1 LADFALSGVAAVDRP
16 LSLHDALPISAA
28 AGATSAWAGPP
39 ALAGVVSCAQPAAA
53 RARIIAAASFPL
65 CSIGTTPLWKVGN
78 PAITGHGRQGF
89 ADEPH
94 GGRPDASGART
105 RSRRRQ
111 AQ

>member
-1 LADFALSGVAAVDRP
+1 MISNSPAIMQARVLPPVAATGAGAAA
-16 LSLHDALPISAA
+16 SLDAASS

-65 CSIGTTPLWKVGN
+65 CSIGATPLWKAGN

-94 GGRPDASGART
+94 GGRPDASGAR
-105 RSRRRQ
+105 
-111 AQ
+111 